1 MTAVTF
7 DLVAERISEI
17 LSVPVDKLTPQ
28 TALNDLALDS
38 FQMVEAVVDLQEEFE
53 SIFTQAALRQVS
65 TLGELTELLQANRQG
80 TPTGR

>member
-7 DLVAERISEI
+7 DLVAERIGEI
-17 LSVPVDKLTPQ
+17 LSVPADKLTPQ

-38 FQMVEAVVDLQEEFE
+38 FQLVETVVDLQEEFD
-53 SIFTQAALRQVS
+53 SIFTQAALKQVS

-80 TPTGR
+80 TPSGR